1 MGNLVIY
8 HADGEPIEARATITK
23 AEQSQK
29 LNAEDVINVEVGA
42 REIVPFESGD
52 YIDWCGRT
60 YTLNQLPSVTKKTS
74 ADFHYSTV
82 TFESEQYELLDIAWL
97 LPTNTYGDS
106 FTGNLKDFLD
116 ILIENTERSGKTWT
130 LGEYPAETDDK
141 YKTLTYS
148 QTNCLNVLQN
158 LCKEWGVEF
167 LITRDGATRVLD
179 IKVQIGELFPQRFEY
194 GRTGGAYKIERKTV
208 SNQNVITRLF
218 VFGSDKNLPSDYRSN
233 KLCLPGKTRNE
244 SYITDEESVRFY
256 GIKENVKVFADIYPA
271 RYGTVTAVDVSN
283 KKIFFD
289 SSMDFDLNETNEYGT
304 KWLIPSTVAKIQF
317 NSGGLAGYSFDLT
330 EYDHATKR
338 FKIKTYTDANGLQF
352 PNDSSAAFQIKTGDE
367 YFIYDIR
374 MPQSYI
380 DAAEAKL
387 QAEGEKFYEENCRP
401 HVNYAISISS
411 LFLKHLY
418 GDTKLT
424 NEIFKVGDSIEIYD
438 YDLDLLKTLRIA
450 GFTRNLMNPYEFTLT
465 IAENVEVQTQFQRVM
480 RELTDIRSLVYTND
494 IAAADNARRNWLAT
508 QDVLNSVFDPEGHYY
523 SEKIKPLSIETTMLA
538 VGARSQQFILKNV
551 NFEPNYH
558 GDPNAIHSTAGTLEH
573 YTIAEPDIRTWRI
586 NQSTATDLAPNTV
599 YYIYAK
605 CPRDGDT
612 GFILYD
618 NAQHTVESDPQF
630 YHFLVGTLTTVLS
643 DVNGNRPARNIAL
656 TYGSTSING
665 RFINAGRIESAD
677 KSVYIDLDNNLIS
690 GVFNFVD
697 GLISGDI
704 LVGKTKE
711 TATAGI
717 HANGSIRIWAGGSI
731 ENPTFYIDRTGSAK
745 FGNTKITNTGQIVG
759 NRYIILSDGSLQV
772 WTLTAQGIRKNR
784 VLYDNTNGLRIID
797 ANDNQTIIK
806 GGEITSRKYKA
817 QVTSYNKTCPATV
830 PLLMWSGKV
839 HYASGEYRAEIDND
853 RVNYD
858 TSGLQVSASRV
869 DTGTVLLLFKNGF
882 SFQSVNDYF
891 VTTQGISPSGAPSF
905 AAVWVKEES
914 GFYLVIADDSTKND
928 YDAYV
933 QIWYNGN
940 RPWK

>member
-1 MGNLVIY
+1 
-8 HADGEPIEARATITK
+8 
-23 AEQSQK
+23 
-29 LNAEDVINVEVGA
+29 
-42 REIVPFESGD
+42 
-52 YIDWCGRT
+52 
-60 YTLNQLPSVTKKTS
+60 
-74 ADFHYSTV
+74 
-82 TFESEQYELLDIAWL
+82 
-97 LPTNTYGDS
+97 
-106 FTGNLKDFLD
+106 LKDFLD
-116 ILIENTERSGKTWT
+116 IIIENATRSGKAWS

-167 LITRDGATRVLD
+167 LITRDGATRALD

-352 PNDSSAAFQIKTGDE
+352 PNDSSAAFQIKAGDE

-494 IAAADNARRNWLAT
+494 ITAADNARRNWLAT

-573 YTIAEPDIRTWRI
+573 YTIAEPDIRTWQI

-630 YHFLVGTLTTVLS
+630 YHFLIGTLTTVLS

-665 RFINAGRIESAD
+665 RFINTGRIESAD
-677 KSVYIDLDNNLIS
+677 KSVYIDLDNNEIS
-690 GVFNFVD
+690 GRFNFKD
-697 GLISGDI
+697 GLISNVIGIGQDASDAQMG
-704 LVGKTKE
+704 LGGKT
-711 TATAGI
+711 T
-717 HANGSIRIWAGGSI
+717 H
-731 ENPTFYIDRTGSAK
+731 PLDRNYQKYGK
-745 FGNTKITNTGQIVG
+745 KIA
-759 NRYIILSDGSLQV
+759 L
-772 WTLTAQGIRKNR
+772 W
-784 VLYDNTNGLRIID
+784 
-797 ANDNQTIIK
+797 
-806 GGEITSRKYKA
+806 
-817 QVTSYNKTCPATV
+817 
-830 PLLMWSGKV
+830 
-839 HYASGEYRAEIDND
+839 
-853 RVNYD
+853 
-858 TSGLQVSASRV
+858 ASRLYQSTSLENIAA
-869 DTGTVLLLFKNGF
+869 DTVLLEDGTLRIGWHSNYEDGRIEAYGP
-882 SFQSVNDYF
+882 VLVVDP
-891 VTTQGISPSGAPSF
+891 VTR
-905 AAVWVKEES
+905 K
-914 GFYLVIADDSTKND
+914 VIASYIQTADLKVEFDAQMKNLN
-928 YDAYV
+928 V
-933 QIWYNGN
+933 SQRITTN
-940 RPWK
+940 